1 VEKFSFYTNNFKG
14 NIIFPSGQIV
24 MSGLSG
30 IRGSE
35 ITASNCVYI
44 RSTVISKCVQISVAI
59 ADSSNLIGDAEIV
72 NNSHVSVESAVQ
84 LSGAVTASRITP
96 TVDGQASAY
105 SWGTRA
111 LGTADD
117 RSAYDMGGI
126 DSTYIAAGYANK
138 LICNEI
144 ASTSD
149 TIMQPQ
155 YARVDLLTGATSY
168 EIENICNIVLRY

>member
-1 VEKFSFYTNNFKG
+1 MCADPSCYCGFLQLDWRCRDRQQ
-14 NIIFPSGQIV
+14 FP
-24 MSGLSG
+24 
-30 IRGSE
+30 RK
-35 ITASNCVYI
+35 
-44 RSTVISKCVQISVAI
+44 RR
-59 ADSSNLIGDAEIV
+59 IGGPTEW
-72 NNSHVSVESAVQ
+72 
-84 LSGAVTASRITP
+84 AVTASRITP

-144 ASTSD
+144 ASTPD

-168 EIENICNIVLRY
+168 EIENICNIVLRYLS